1 MPVTITIAKEGK
13 LLIVPK
19 PCITLLLS
27 PLKKCLQELILATS
41 MHVKRSHD
49 YIIFGN
55 VETVCKPNE
64 THLVQCNWLCK
75 KKTKIATRVK
85 QTHTAD
91 VIMSNLFLSFFDS
104 FFFGC
109 SRSPS
114 EFLGHR

>member
-1 MPVTITIAKEGK
+1 MPVTITIAKKGK
-13 LLIVPK
+13 FLIVPQ

-27 PLKKCLQELILATS
+27 PLKKCLQQLILATS
-41 MHVKRSHD
+41 MHIKISQD
-49 YIIFGN
+49 YIMFGN
-55 VETVCKPNE
+55 VKTVCKPNE
-64 THLVQCNWLCK
+64 THLVHCNWLC

-85 QTHTAD
+85 QAHTPD
-91 VIMSNLFLSFFDS
+91 VIVPNLFLSFFDS